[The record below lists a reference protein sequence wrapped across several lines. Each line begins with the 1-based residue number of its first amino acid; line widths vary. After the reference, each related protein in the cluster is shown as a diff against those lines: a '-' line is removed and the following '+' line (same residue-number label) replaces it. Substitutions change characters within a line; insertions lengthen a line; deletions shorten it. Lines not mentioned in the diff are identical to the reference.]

1 MLTLRPYDDTLF
13 DPVVDFLTRLNDDP
27 AHHIGFFGYGRDDI
41 AQTLRDHALPL
52 STTFFLAER
61 DDRLAGVFGVDH
73 DAEVSQA
80 WLYGPMVDDPAW
92 DATADALYDQARALI
107 PPGIERWNLFADAG
121 NVRLAAFAARHGY
134 EAGDANTI
142 MTLSRGDEPGSL
154 SPAAELF
161 DVRYA
166 GQLAAAHEALF
177 PNTYYTA
184 SQLMNW
190 EGEDGRLIVRADGGE
205 LLGYAFY
212 RLQPAA
218 GQSYLD
224 FIGTV
229 EGAQRRGVGRGLLA
243 AVVSDS
249 FSDSRIGRINLTVR
263 AGNGGA
269 IALYE
274 SFGFRTERT
283 LRSYRRSVEP
293 VRS

>member
-1 MLTLRPYDDTLF
+1 MLAIQTYDDTHF
-13 DPVVDFLTRLNDDP
+13 DEVLDFLTRLNDDP

-52 STTFFLAER
+52 SSTFFLAER
-61 DDRLAGVFGVDH
+61 DGRLVGVFGVDY

-80 WLYGPMVDDPAW
+80 WLFGPMVDDPAW
-92 DATADALYDQARALI
+92 DAIADALYERARALI
-107 PPGIERWNLFADAG
+107 PPGIERWNLFADAA
-121 NVRLAAFAARHGY
+121 NARLVTFAARHGY

-142 MTLSRGDEPGSL
+142 MSLSRGDEPANL
-154 SPAAELF
+154 SPAAELLDSRF
-161 DVRYA
+161 A
-166 GQLAAAHEALF
+166 EQFAAAHEALF
-177 PNTYYTA
+177 PKTYYTA

-190 EGEDGRLIVRADGGE
+190 EGEDGRLIVHTDGDE

-212 RLQPAA
+212 RLQPDA

-229 EGAQRRGVGRGLLA
+229 ESAQRRGVGRGLLA

-263 AGNGGA
+263 AGNDGA

-283 LRSYRRSVEP
+283 LRSYRRKGE
-293 VRS
+293 